1 MHVGKCMLK
10 MLLQKCKL
18 KAQHVFMLTSFAPL
32 QILFT
37 IDQKQTFLGGN
48 CNGPGASRTS
58 VNELDEHDKKAAVV
72 YVHVEVTR
80 ELLFADWAQ

>member
-1 MHVGKCMLK
+1 MHVSKCMLK

-18 KAQHVFMLTSFAPL
+18 KAQHVFKLTSFAPL
-32 QILFT
+32 
-37 IDQKQTFLGGN
+37 QTFLGGN

-58 VNELDEHDKKAAVV
+58 VNEPDEHDKIAAIV
-72 YVHVEVTR
+72 YVHAEVTR